1 MTVQPQSPNRSLV
14 TIVVV
19 AAIALVG
26 VFLLLPRDGQPGATS
41 SPAASAS
48 AEPSESASPEASA
61 SPSEEASPS
70 GSAAGE
76 VGALEI
82 EARDF
87 AFEAPA
93 ETGAGP
99 TRVIVNNTG
108 QEEHQAQIVRLNE
121 GKTFEDLTAALQ
133 GPDPTAAFALFTFS
147 GGPTGVVPG
156 ASVATT
162 VDLQPGTHAFLCFI
176 ESPDGIPHV
185 AKGMV
190 GQLEVTGTA
199 AACTLPAGDAEV
211 TLQDFAYVGLTTLTP
226 GEHTV
231 AVTNDGPQ
239 PHEAT
244 LVKLNDGDDRRA
256 GRPVPRRASRRAAH
270 RRGRA
275 PAASPGSRPVRRPR
289 WRSTS
294 KRASTPSSAA
304 CRIPRAANRTL
315 RSGWSAASP
324 SSDPRR
330 LRS

>member
-1 MTVQPQSPNRSLV
+1 MTVQPRSSTGTIV
-14 TIVVV
+14 AIVVV
-19 AAIALVG
+19 AAIALIA

-70 GSAAGE
+70 ASAAGG
-76 VGALEI
+76 VGELEI

-87 AFEAPA
+87 AFVAPA

-99 TRVIVNNTG
+99 TRVTVNNTG

-121 GKTFEDLTAALQ
+121 GTTFQDLTAALQ

-147 GGPTGVVPG
+147 GGPTGIVPG
-156 ASVATT
+156 ASGATT

-176 ESPDGIPHV
+176 ESPDGVPHL

-190 GQLEVTGTA
+190 GQLEVTGTSA
-199 AACTLPAGDAEV
+199 GGALPAGDAEV
-211 TLQDFAYVGLTTLTP
+211 MLKDFAYDGLTTLTP
-226 GEHTV
+226 GAHTV

-244 LVKLNDGDDRRA
+244 LVKLNEGTTAEQVIQFFTSSEPPSGPPPWTSA
-256 GRPVPRRASRRAAH
+256 GGIAAIATDTSATIEVNVEAGEYAFICLVPDPASGKPHTAL
-270 RRGRA
+270 GMV
-275 PAASPGSRPVRRPR
+275 GGV
-289 WRSTS
+289 TVQ
-294 KRASTPSSAA
+294 
-304 CRIPRAANRTL
+304 
-315 RSGWSAASP
+315 
-324 SSDPRR
+324 
-330 LRS
+330 

>member
-1 MTVQPQSPNRSLV
+1 MTVQPRSSTGTIV
-14 TIVVV
+14 TIVVIAV
-19 AAIALVG
+19 IALIAF
-26 VFLLLPRDGQPGATS
+26 FLLLPRDGGPGATS

-70 GSAAGE
+70 ASAAGE
-76 VGALEI
+76 IGELEI
-82 EARDF
+82 EASDF

-99 TRVIVNNTG
+99 TRVTVNNTG

-121 GKTFEDLTAALQ
+121 GNTFEDLTAALQ

-176 ESPDGIPHV
+176 ESPDGVPHL

-190 GQLEVTGTA
+190 GQLEVTGTSA
-199 AACTLPAGDAEV
+199 GGTLPAGDAEV
-211 TLQDFAYVGLTTLTP
+211 TLQDMAYVGLTTLTP

-244 LVKLNDGDDRRA
+244 LVKLNEGTTAEQVVQFFTSTEPPSGPPPWTSAGGIAAIATDTSATMEVNVEAGEYAFICFVPDPA
-256 GRPVPRRASRRAAH
+256 SGRPHAAL
-270 RRGRA
+270 GMV
-275 PAASPGSRPVRRPR
+275 GGV
-289 WRSTS
+289 TVQ
-294 KRASTPSSAA
+294 
-304 CRIPRAANRTL
+304 
-315 RSGWSAASP
+315 
-324 SSDPRR
+324 
-330 LRS
+330 